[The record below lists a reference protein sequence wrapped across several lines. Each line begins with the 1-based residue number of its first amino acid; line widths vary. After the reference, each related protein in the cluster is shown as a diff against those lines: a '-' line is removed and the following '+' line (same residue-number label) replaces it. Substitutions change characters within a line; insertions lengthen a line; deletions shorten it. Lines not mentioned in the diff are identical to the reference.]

1 VAKDLHGRVSAAYNA
16 ARNTAELAALG
27 AGGIL
32 VSAVGPRPALLIAGL
47 GPVVAGLV
55 GLAWLG
61 RLDGGAATR
70 LFFRNTEGGAAAAGG
85 DHVGVRH
92 LEPRAHEVLGVVDG

>member
-1 VAKDLHGRVSAAYNA
+1 MRADNL
-16 ARNTAELAALG
+16 ELAALG

-32 VSAVGPRPALLIAGL
+32 VSAVDPRPALLIASL
-47 GPVVAGLV
+47 GPVVAGLA

-85 DHVGVRH
+85 DNVGVRH

>member
-1 VAKDLHGRVSAAYNA
+1 MKDS
-16 ARNTAELAALG
+16 LAAG
-27 AGGIL
+27 EQAAWAPGGIL

-47 GPVVAGLV
+47 A

-85 DHVGVRH
+85 DNVGV
-92 LEPRAHEVLGVVDG
+92 